1 MRAERIAA
9 LLGALI
15 ASVACGGREV
25 RRPDGAADD
34 AERLDAVADAARPD
48 GEELADVGAP
58 DDAPPPDATI
68 RGWQPGPA
76 ADAPLQEIAAELLD
90 DRIWLAGGFETPTR
104 ILDRV
109 RILDPRT
116 GRWSDGPA
124 LPAPR
129 HHLVLVA
136 HGGDLYAL
144 GGMRDLSFEPLESAW
159 VLRAGA
165 SSWTPIAPLPE
176 PRAAGTGASLAG
188 HVLYAGGLTR
198 GGRVAADVLRYD
210 PATDRWTRGAP
221 MPTPREHLGG
231 AVFDGELWTIA
242 GRLGTLT
249 TNHDTVEIYDPEAD
263 RWRTGPSL
271 GLRRGGCA
279 AAAAPWAGLVVV
291 AGGEQP
297 DRALTEVEWIR
308 PGEPGARWTRAPDL
322 GTARHGFALVAA
334 AGRLWAIGGADRPLF
349 AALASVETL
358 EP

>member
-1 MRAERIAA
+1 MAAGPHRRRA
-9 LLGALI
+9 
-15 ASVACGGREV
+15 
-25 RRPDGAADD
+25 
-34 AERLDAVADAARPD
+34 AARNRRRAARRSH
-48 GEELADVGAP
+48 LA
-58 DDAPPPDATI
+58 
-68 RGWQPGPA
+68 RG
-76 ADAPLQEIAAELLD
+76 
-90 DRIWLAGGFETPTR
+90 RFETPTR

-231 AVFDGELWTIA
+231 GPGGRGVWGGPAPA
-242 GRLGTLT
+242 GPQHT
-249 TNHDTVEIYDPEAD
+249 P
-263 RWRTGPSL
+263 
-271 GLRRGGCA
+271 
-279 AAAAPWAGLVVV
+279 
-291 AGGEQP
+291 
-297 DRALTEVEWIR
+297 
-308 PGEPGARWTRAPDL
+308 
-322 GTARHGFALVAA
+322 
-334 AGRLWAIGGADRPLF
+334 
-349 AALASVETL
+349 
-358 EP
+358 